1 MSSRRTGRSFA
12 AFWSSRAR
20 AGGVVLLP
28 AVVLVALLGFSPVR
42 AVAQADH
49 AVVLIYHHVSTETPA
64 ATSVSPQLFAE
75 HLEYLDEQGFR
86 VLPLRRLLTAL
97 KAGEPVPDNAVA
109 ITFDDAYSSVYTE
122 ARPGLAGYGWPYT
135 VFVNTD
141 AVDAGRKPYMSW
153 DQLRELAAGG
163 AAIENHSAGHTYLV
177 RRPDFEN
184 ESAWRDRVR
193 AEIGRAHARIAEE
206 TGTEPALFAWP
217 YGEYAP
223 ALTEVVGEFYEFALA
238 QRSGAIGR
246 GGNWHS
252 DWFALPRFP
261 FGGAFDSVDR
271 LAMAVNA
278 RPLPVV
284 RASTRPALADGTVG
298 QPRRLEL
305 ELAPGGYR
313 AGSLDCF
320 AASGA
325 RLETGSG
332 GDGRRMVRVELAG
345 VGGPGRNKV
354 NCTAAAADGSG
365 DYYWY
370 SFQWLQRG
378 PDGGWPSR

>member
-1 MSSRRTGRSFA
+1 MPLA
-12 AFWSSRAR
+12 
-20 AGGVVLLP
+20 
-28 AVVLVALLGFSPVR
+28 VLVAAAALPP
-42 AVAQADH
+42 AVLAAGNSAGAGH

-64 ATSVSPQLFAE
+64 ATSIPPQLFSE
-75 HLEYLDEQGFR
+75 HLEFLDARGFR

-97 KAGEPVPDNAVA
+97 KAGEPLPDNAVA
-109 ITFDDAYSSVYTE
+109 ITFDDAYESVYTE
-122 ARPGLAGYGWPYT
+122 ARPRLAEYGWPFT

-141 AVDAGRKPYMSW
+141 AIDAGREPYMSW
-153 DQLRELAAGG
+153 DQLLGLAADG
-163 AAIENHSAGHTYLV
+163 AAIENHSASHAHLA
-177 RRPDFEN
+177 RRPDGETVA
-184 ESAWRDRVR
+184 AWRERVR
-193 AEIGRAHARIAEE
+193 ADVGHAHARIAEE
-206 TGTEPALFAWP
+206 IGTEPALFAWP

-223 ALTEVVGEFYEFALA
+223 ALTDVVSGFYSFALA

-246 GGNWHS
+246 GDNWHS

-261 FGGAFDSVDR
+261 FGGSFDSVDR

-284 RASTRPALADGTVG
+284 RASSLPPMTDGAAG

-305 ELAPGGYR
+305 ELAPDGYR
-313 AGSLDCF
+313 ADSLSCF

-332 GDGRRMVRVELAG
+332 GDGNRRVRVELSGA
-345 VGGPGRNKV
+345 GGPGRNKI

-378 PDGGWPSR
+378 PGGGWPAH